1 MNSLHALV
9 LRLIDVK
16 DRAEPLQPFRLHTAN
31 HELRTM
37 LPGTGFQNVGVQHI
51 GEPLPLRAG
60 QFFFLFK
67 RYWLSALGMDE
78 RQLLSQLILENVPQ
92 RDIRVFRQDHDGA
105 RGQHSFRGEISMG
118 QDLLVRHLQ
127 SVVEYTI
134 EILIAKKSQGEPL
147 PPRRKPVSFAPPE
160 VW

>member
-1 MNSLHALV
+1 
-9 LRLIDVK
+9 
-16 DRAEPLQPFRLHTAN
+16 
-31 HELRTM
+31 M

-92 RDIRVFRQDHDGA
+92 RDIRVFRQNMTA
-105 RGQHSFRGEISMG
+105 PAASIA
-118 QDLLVRHLQ
+118 
-127 SVVEYTI
+127 SVVRYPWARI
-134 EILIAKKSQGEPL
+134 SSFGICSPL
-147 PPRRKPVSFAPPE
+147 WSTP
-160 VW
+160 